1 MARAFARLALIQCCS
16 ERDETIRPS
25 DEGNIKVAP
34 GVRGDAAG
42 LRGSADFR
50 HPFFRGGH
58 MARHRDETVGRH
70 RQGINPAFNKE
81 FGEVGVVARRL
92 AVARSST

>member
-1 MARAFARLALIQCCS
+1 
-16 ERDETIRPS
+16 
-25 DEGNIKVAP
+25 
-34 GVRGDAAG
+34 
-42 LRGSADFR
+42 
-50 HPFFRGGH
+50 

-92 AVARSST
+92 AA